1 MMRATPIL
9 AALAA
14 SLFGVMVW
22 IVHSALKPAAG
33 GLPPFD
39 ERVLGYDLEQAQA
52 YLNALDSTGKA
63 LYLVELRL
71 LDSAFPVVFAL
82 LLGHLIMSQAANMH
96 PWSRLVLVIPAAG
109 YAMMDLCENALVAG
123 LLRAGADGTTP
134 EMVARASQFTVSKW
148 VLLLISLVLL
158 LVLWA
163 VRLRQEK
170 GRD

>member
-9 AALAA
+9 AALSV
-14 SLFGVMVW
+14 SLFGVMLW
-22 IVHSALKPAAG
+22 LVHSVLKPAAQ
-33 GLPPFD
+33 GLAPFD
-39 ERVLGYDLEQAQA
+39 ERGLGYSLDDAQT
-52 YLNALDSTGKA
+52 YLSTLDSTGKA

-71 LDSAFPVVFAL
+71 LDSAFPVVLAL
-82 LLGHLIMSQAANMH
+82 LLGHLIMNQAANMH

-123 LLRAGADGTTP
+123 LLRAGADGITP

-148 VLLLISLVLL
+148 VLLLISLGLL
-158 LVLWA
+158 LVLSML
-163 VRLRQEK
+163 RMRQEK